1 MQALRNT
8 RDFGHC
14 LLKTLMPSNSNLEI
28 ISPRLNNN
36 YRPIEREVCKDVKM
50 RAFTEKCEEEPVQ
63 RPYVDCGTQMM
74 PLSLKDICVKI
85 DFQLPRQ
92 DCKLEKRQECR

>member
-1 MQALRNT
+1 
-8 RDFGHC
+8 
-14 LLKTLMPSNSNLEI
+14 
-28 ISPRLNNN
+28 
-36 YRPIEREVCKDVKM
+36 M

>member
-1 MQALRNT
+1 MCQLFMIIYLPMYHVHFFT
-8 RDFGHC
+8 PLCITYRD
-14 LLKTLMPSNSNLEI
+14 
-28 ISPRLNNN
+28 
-36 YRPIEREVCKDVKM
+36 IEREVCKDVKM
-50 RAFTEKCEEEPVQ
+50 RAFTEKCEEEPVL

-92 DCKLEKRQECR
+92 DCKLEKRKECR

>member
-1 MQALRNT
+1 
-8 RDFGHC
+8 
-14 LLKTLMPSNSNLEI
+14 MPSNSNLEI

-85 DFQLPRQ
+85 DFQLPRS